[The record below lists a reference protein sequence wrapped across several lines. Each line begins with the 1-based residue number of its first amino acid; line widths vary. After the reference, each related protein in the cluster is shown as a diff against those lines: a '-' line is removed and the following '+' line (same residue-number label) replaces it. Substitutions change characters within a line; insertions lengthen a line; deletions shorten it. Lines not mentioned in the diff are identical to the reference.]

1 MLRNAK
7 KSSTPLG
14 KTIAQWADIVVSAAG
29 GLVGQDAIDF
39 LRSLLVKAG
48 FEVEEKKGAKSV
60 TCTVTVKSK
69 DGKVVTFASGRSQ
82 AGADEALLQACAA
95 AMREGK

>member
-60 TCTVTVKSK
+60 TCTVIVRDK
-69 DGKVVTFASGRSQ
+69 DGEVVWARGKSQ
-82 AGADEALLQACAA
+82 AGKDEALLQACAA